1 MSGIIGHTMYAV
13 LAAKAASARR
23 LPISGI
29 IGKHWASYLAG
40 AYLGC
45 DIQTMPEA
53 ICEDTGTEV
62 GYGTVPILKSPI
74 TGGRVRPW
82 KLKLGNQDFTPREIH
97 NQFYGRAHLVF
108 GWVKEDQN
116 LMIPWDHLPEYMAMV
131 IEDARELFG
140 PGQRQ
145 FAYMLGTLVH
155 IVSDCL
161 IKSIRPGVDLNL
173 VDGKYTP
180 RNRPIQDL
188 VTFHE
193 IGIKELKINWPAI
206 LSDMADAPIE
216 KVQFHHM
223 RVGKQQGKLGQ
234 FFKQG
239 WEPQKQ
245 ELLHAVLKENRRY
258 LKIYNQ
264 TVLKELELTWTVH
277 GWDCHESLRTISGGL
292 HYSEMVEVAAKSN
305 FRHALWQMTSEIMK
319 VFTQVVER
327 SSVLR
332 NLPDGNLPT
341 WEELE
346 KQWSKKSG

>member
-1 MSGIIGHTMYAV
+1 
-13 LAAKAASARR
+13 
-23 LPISGI
+23 
-29 IGKHWASYLAG
+29 
-40 AYLGC
+40 
-45 DIQTMPEA
+45 
-53 ICEDTGTEV
+53 
-62 GYGTVPILKSPI
+62 
-74 TGGRVRPW
+74 
-82 KLKLGNQDFTPREIH
+82 
-97 NQFYGRAHLVF
+97 
-108 GWVKEDQN
+108 
-116 LMIPWDHLPEYMAMV
+116 MAMV

-145 FAYMLGTLVH
+145 LAYMLGTLVH

-173 VDGKYTP
+173 VDGKYTR

-264 TVLKELELTWTVH
+264 TVLKELELTRTVH
-277 GWDCHESLRTISGGL
+277 GWDCSKAMKAASGGL
-292 HYSEMVEVAAKSN
+292 SYAEMVDAAQKAG
-305 FRHALWQMTSEIMK
+305 FRQALWQMTEEILK
-319 VFTQVVER
+319 LFKQVIER
-327 SSVLR
+327 SATLR
-332 NLPDGNLPT
+332 NLPDDSTPSAD
-341 WEELE
+341 ELE
-346 KQWSKKSG
+346 KRWM

>member
-1 MSGIIGHTMYAV
+1 
-13 LAAKAASARR
+13 
-23 LPISGI
+23 ISGI

-62 GYGTVPILKSPI
+62 GYGTVPIMKSPI

-155 IVSDCL
+155 IVSDCM

-173 VDGKYTP
+173 VDGKYTR

-206 LSDMADAPIE
+206 LSDMADDPIE

-264 TVLKELELTWTVH
+264 TVLKELELTRTVH
-277 GWDCHESLRTISGGL
+277 GWDCSKAMKTASGGL
-292 HYSEMVEVAAKSN
+292 SYAEMVDAAQKAG
-305 FRHALWQMTSEIMK
+305 FRQALWQMTEEILK
-319 VFTQVVER
+319 LFKQVIER
-327 SSVLR
+327 SATLR
-332 NLPDGNLPT
+332 NLPDDSTPSAD
-341 WEELE
+341 ELE
-346 KQWSKKSG
+346 KRWM